1 MQHADLH
8 LIDVGG
14 NKQNLMPAEVCQ
26 ILPGQPFRGKL
37 TDEHTAQ
44 MILHACKP
52 PNVNARNIVNT
63 GLPSLGYSNNGEP
76 PLPGFNIRINQ
87 QMAVVPG
94 RILNSPRVMYNQ
106 RSQDID
112 DRASWNLRGVKFS
125 RGATLDKWAVLVIKD
140 GGRSDFSG
148 VEDREMQTT
157 IQGFVRMCQTSGMNV
172 RGQPRFIEA
181 ALPPKNREDPTRK
194 AAINEIR
201 TSITSLR
208 PKVDL
213 IMVLLSNGDKH
224 VYAGIKH
231 LCDVWLDVHT
241 VCVHTEKIRK
251 EKGQLQYFAN
261 VALKFNMKLGGINH
275 SLDNESMRWLKVEP
289 TMMVGMDVT
298 HPGPGSLKGTPS
310 IAAVVASVDDQ
321 FAQFPASLRIQE
333 TRKEVRMTLSS
344 ESFALILTLL

>member
-1 MQHADLH
+1 
-8 LIDVGG
+8 
-14 NKQNLMPAEVCQ
+14 
-26 ILPGQPFRGKL
+26 
-37 TDEHTAQ
+37 
-44 MILHACKP
+44 
-52 PNVNARNIVNT
+52 
-63 GLPSLGYSNNGEP
+63 
-76 PLPGFNIRINQ
+76 
-87 QMAVVPG
+87 
-94 RILNSPRVMYNQ
+94 MYNQ

-125 RGATLDKWAVLVIKD
+125 KGATLDKWAVLVIKD
-140 GGRSDFSG
+140 NNRNDFTG
-148 VEDREMQTT
+148 VDDREMQTT

-172 RGQPRFIEA
+172 RSQPRFIEA
-181 ALPPKNREDPTRK
+181 ALPQKNREDPTRK
-194 AAINEIR
+194 AAINMIR

-261 VALKFNMKLGGINH
+261 VALKFNMKLGGVNH
-275 SLDNESMRWLKVEP
+275 GLDNESMRWLKVEP

-333 TRKEVRMTLSS
+333 TRKEVRMTFSS
-344 ESFALILTLL
+344 ESLVLHTYFALDDHGPQDHDD